1 MSRFPTLQL
10 ESTIQECME
19 IIGKFESGISYILSK
34 EKLVGIVTD
43 GDIRRALLNDAQL
56 YDSVK
61 NIMNKNFISLPVNSN
76 CSIIRAAFNERI
88 KFIPL
93 IDKHGRLVD
102 VADSNSNYRIPI
114 LEPSLQGN
122 ELKYVTDCIT
132 SNWISSQGKYVQQF
146 ESTFEEKFNGYK
158 ALSVTSGTTALQL
171 ALLAL
176 GIGED
181 DEVILPNLTFAA
193 TINSVIHVGAK
204 PVICEINHA
213 TWCIEPKEIS
223 KLINSK
229 TKAIIAVHL
238 YGQPCDMVSLCSIC
252 NEHQL
257 FLIEDCAEA
266 IGSKINDIY
275 VGTFGDASAFSF
287 FGNKTI
293 TTGEGGMLMLKNQNN
308 YHKAKPIRDHG
319 MSKSKK
325 YWHEVVGHN
334 FRLTNLQAAV
344 GIAQMER
351 FDEIINR
358 KLEIHRKYYDFF
370 SNHLD
375 IVQIQN
381 IESNILHSNWLF
393 GVVLS
398 NKFNREIMIDS
409 LLCMGIETRPFFY
422 CMSEMEIYKSYP
434 RSKSL
439 KVSHNISRNGISL
452 PSGSSISDEQI
463 DIICEGFLNCIQNN
477 QNIS

>member
-1 MSRFPTLQL
+1 MSRFPTLHL
-10 ESTIQECME
+10 NSTIEECME

-34 EKLVGIVTD
+34 EKLVGIITD
-43 GDIRRALLNDAQL
+43 GDIRRALLNDGQL
-56 YDSVK
+56 SDSVEK
-61 NIMNKNFISLPVNSN
+61 IMNRNFISLPVNSN
-76 CSIIRAAFNERI
+76 CSVIRAAFNKRI

-93 IDKHGRLVD
+93 IDKYGRLVD
-102 VADSNSNYRIPI
+102 VADSNSNYRIPV

-122 ELKYVTDCIT
+122 ELKYVTDCIS

-146 ESTFEEKFNGYK
+146 ENAFEEKFNGYK
-158 ALSVTSGTTALQL
+158 ALSVSNGTTALQL

-176 GIGED
+176 GIREG

-213 TWCIEPKEIS
+213 TWCIEAKEIR
-223 KLINSK
+223 KLINHK

-238 YGQPCDMVSLCSIC
+238 FGQPCEMASLCTIC
-252 NEHQL
+252 NENEL

-266 IGSKINDIY
+266 IGSKLDENY

-293 TTGEGGMLMLKNQNN
+293 TTGEGGMLLLKNQNN
-308 YHKAKPIRDHG
+308 YQRAKLIRDHG

-358 KLEIHRKYYDFF
+358 KLEIHKKYYNFF
-370 SNHLD
+370 SKHLD
-375 IVQIQN
+375 ILQIQH
-381 IESNILHSNWLF
+381 IERNILHSNWLF
-393 GVVLS
+393 GVVVS
-398 NKFNREIMIDS
+398 NNYSREIIIDS
-409 LLCMGIETRPFFY
+409 LLYMGIETRPFFY
-422 CMSEMEIYKSYP
+422 CMSEMNIYKNYK
-434 RSKSL
+434 RSKDL

-452 PSGSSISDEQI
+452 PSGVSISDEQI
-463 DIICEGFLNCIQNN
+463 DTICEEFINCLQRD
-477 QNIS
+477 QK